1 MTDTATT
8 RTIIGLIGNVI
19 SFLLFLS
26 PVPTFVKIIKEKAVK
41 DFKSDPYVATLL
53 NCAMWIFYGLPL
65 ITHNNTLVVTINGIG
80 FVIECVYV
88 AIFFVF
94 SPGKKKTRIIVELVV
109 EVIFMAIVILITV
122 FAFHTSKTRAM
133 FVGILC
139 IIFNICMYSSPLTVM
154 RMVIK
159 TKSVKYMPF
168 YLSLANFTNGLV
180 WLIYGLLDFDINLVL
195 PNGLGA
201 LSGLIQLILYGI
213 YYKSTKWDD
222 DDDNDVRG
230 DRSEVELS
238 SSA

>member
-180 WLIYGLLDFDINLVL
+180 WLIYGLLDFDINLVV
-195 PNGLGA
+195 GHH
-201 LSGLIQLILYGI
+201 
-213 YYKSTKWDD
+213 
-222 DDDNDVRG
+222 
-230 DRSEVELS
+230 
-238 SSA
+238 

>member
-80 FVIECVYV
+80 FVIEYPDHRRARHRSDLHGHRDPDYRFRLPYLENKGNVCWDIVYH
-88 AIFFVF
+88 
-94 SPGKKKTRIIVELVV
+94 LQH
-109 EVIFMAIVILITV
+109 L
-122 FAFHTSKTRAM
+122 
-133 FVGILC
+133 
-139 IIFNICMYSSPLTVM
+139 Y

-213 YYKSTKWDD
+213 YYRSTIW

>member
-80 FVIECVYV
+80 FVIECIYV
-88 AIFFVF
+88 AIFFIF
-94 SPGKKKTRIIVELVV
+94 SPGKKKTRIIVELVI

-168 YLSLANFTNGLV
+168 YLSLANFTNGLI

-213 YYKSTKWDD
+213 YYRSTKWD

-230 DRSEVELS
+230 DRSEVELP

>member
-80 FVIECVYV
+80 FVIECIYV
-88 AIFFVF
+88 AIFFIF
-94 SPGKKKTRIIVELVV
+94 SPGKKKTRIIVELVI

-168 YLSLANFTNGLV
+168 YLSLANFTNGLI

-213 YYKSTKWDD
+213 YYRSTKWDD
-222 DDDNDVRG
+222 DDNDVHGG
-230 DRSEVELS
+230 DRSEVELP

>member
-80 FVIECVYV
+80 FVIECIYV
-88 AIFFVF
+88 AIFFIF
-94 SPGKKKTRIIVELVV
+94 SPGKKKTRIIVELVI

-168 YLSLANFTNGLV
+168 YLSLANFTNGLI

-213 YYKSTKWDD
+213 YYRSTKW

-230 DRSEVELS
+230 DRSEVELP

>member
-80 FVIECVYV
+80 FVIECIYV

-94 SPGKKKTRIIVELVV
+94 SPGKKKTRIIVELVI

-213 YYKSTKWDD
+213 YYRSTKW

-230 DRSEVELS
+230 DRSEVELP